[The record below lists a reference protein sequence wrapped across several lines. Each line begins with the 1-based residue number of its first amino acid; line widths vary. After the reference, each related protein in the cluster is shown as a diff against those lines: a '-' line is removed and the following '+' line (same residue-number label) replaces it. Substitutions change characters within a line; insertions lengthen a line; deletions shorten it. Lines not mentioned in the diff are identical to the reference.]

1 MLDPNAIR
9 IGDRVRDEIATK
21 AGRVQHGTIVS
32 REGEYVTIA
41 WDWVTQVETHF
52 IGTWFLQPLERPT
65 K

>member
-1 MLDPNAIR
+1 MLADPIKT
-9 IGDRVRDEIATK
+9 GDRVRDEIATK

-32 REGEYVTIA
+32 REGEYVTIV
-41 WDWVTQVETHF
+41 WDWVTKVETHF

>member
-1 MLDPNAIR
+1 MLDPNTIR

-21 AGRVQHGTIVS
+21 AGRSQHGTIVS
-32 REGEYVTIA
+32 RDGEYVTIV

-52 IGTWFLQPLERPT
+52 IGTRFLQPVERPG